1 MKSDNVNGLFAF
13 AFGQSLSRTVSES
26 AGNISFEIQRTL
38 GFRGE
43 VVVNWAIFRES
54 GSRASGDF
62 VQPTGSL
69 LFAKEERKKVRSL
82 LDWLSRPQIL
92 KISVQ
97 FQYIFHSH
105 SVSDPHYLRVE
116 RQQT

>member
-1 MKSDNVNGLFAF
+1 MKSYNVNGLFAC

-69 LFAKEERKKVRSL
+69 LFAKEERKKVRAL
-82 LDWLSRPQIL
+82 LDWLSRPNL
-92 KISVQ
+92 KKFSTVSIYISISIC
-97 FQYIFHSH
+97 FRRSL
-105 SVSDPHYLRVE
+105 S
-116 RQQT
+116 TC